1 MKVLILGASGFLGGT
16 IYSKI
21 KNSGNEVL
29 GTYSKNNKNRDY
41 IKLDVFEISSLTAL
55 VTEYKPDV
63 IIWTV
68 MNHERE
74 EEIAEK
80 VMPALCDAVG
90 SKRFIFVSTS
100 VAYEK
105 NMSESVEPFLRTEE
119 SYNHHYFNG
128 KIKSEQVI
136 SKLPNYCIVRPGS
149 IYGIDPF
156 GEMDNRSLAL
166 KKHVDSGEIY
176 IRANNIEFSIVDVN
190 ELADAIIELTTND
203 YVGILNVSEEKP
215 VSHYAF
221 NKALCRKYGWD
232 DSCIVANEEK
242 ENIYY
247 LDNSLRKRILK
258 TRIGWLQ
265 DNIPVELSRCAT
277 ACQGCGA
284 AFLFYL
290 KSSR

>member
-166 KKHVDSGEIY
+166 KKHVDSGDIY

-247 LDNSLRKRILK
+247 LDNSLRKLRESYDIIEKSL
-258 TRIGWLQ
+258 GMFWG
-265 DNIPVELSRCAT
+265 NSRS
-277 ACQGCGA
+277 GPHV
-284 AFLFYL
+284 
-290 KSSR
+290 

>member
-80 VMPALCDAVG
+80 VMPALCDVVG
-90 SKRFIFVSTS
+90 SRRFIFVSTS

-166 KKHVDSGEIY
+166 KKHVDSGDIY

-258 TRIGWLQ
+258 TRIGCLY
-265 DNIPVELSRCAT
+265 DNISV
-277 ACQGCGA
+277 
-284 AFLFYL
+284 
-290 KSSR
+290 

>member
-68 MNHERE
+68 INHERE

-258 TRIGWLQ
+258 TRIGWL
-265 DNIPVELSRCAT
+265 
-277 ACQGCGA
+277 
-284 AFLFYL
+284 
-290 KSSR
+290 

>member
-16 IYSKI
+16 IYLKI

-265 DNIPVELSRCAT
+265 DNISVKRSMNNEVLSNE
-277 ACQGCGA
+277 
-284 AFLFYL
+284 
-290 KSSR
+290 

>member
-68 MNHERE
+68 MNHECE

-232 DSCIVANEEK
+232 NSCIVANDEK

-265 DNIPVELSRCAT
+265 DNISVKRTMEERHKRL
-277 ACQGCGA
+277 
-284 AFLFYL
+284 
-290 KSSR
+290 

>member
-90 SKRFIFVSTS
+90 SRRFIFVSTS

-149 IYGIDPF
+149 IYGMDPF

-265 DNIPVELSRCAT
+265 DNISVKRSMNNEVLSNE
-277 ACQGCGA
+277 
-284 AFLFYL
+284 
-290 KSSR
+290 

>member
-1 MKVLILGASGFLGGT
+1 MDFGSQWVPWGHYLLENK
-16 IYSKI
+16 
-21 KNSGNEVL
+21 KNSANEVL
-29 GTYSKNNKNRDY
+29 GTYSKNNKYRDY

-68 MNHERE
+68 MNHECE

-232 DSCIVANEEK
+232 DSCIVANDEK

-265 DNIPVELSRCAT
+265 DNLSVKRT
-277 ACQGCGA
+277 MEERHKR
-284 AFLFYL
+284 L
-290 KSSR
+290 

>member
-1 MKVLILGASGFLGGT
+1 MVEITKGELSYSFMVKVLILGASGFLGGT

-258 TRIGWLQ
+258 TRIGWL
-265 DNIPVELSRCAT
+265 
-277 ACQGCGA
+277 
-284 AFLFYL
+284 
-290 KSSR
+290 

>member
-1 MKVLILGASGFLGGT
+1 
-16 IYSKI
+16 
-21 KNSGNEVL
+21 
-29 GTYSKNNKNRDY
+29 
-41 IKLDVFEISSLTAL
+41 
-55 VTEYKPDV
+55 
-63 IIWTV
+63 

-90 SKRFIFVSTS
+90 SRRFIFVSTS

-166 KKHVDSGEIY
+166 KKTCGLRRYIY
-176 IRANNIEFSIVDVN
+176 
-190 ELADAIIELTTND
+190 
-203 YVGILNVSEEKP
+203 
-215 VSHYAF
+215 
-221 NKALCRKYGWD
+221 
-232 DSCIVANEEK
+232 
-242 ENIYY
+242 
-247 LDNSLRKRILK
+247 
-258 TRIGWLQ
+258 Q
-265 DNIPVELSRCAT
+265 SR
-277 ACQGCGA
+277 
-284 AFLFYL
+284 
-290 KSSR
+290 